1 LARAIQR
8 CRSTA
13 IAANGGRIEASPA
26 SGVAIE
32 RWHSGSRLVA
42 SLQRSEVGLEGV
54 VTARSLRGP
63 SSTGE
68 GHRAVKKRGGSEGG
82 FGVTADAGRSDEAR
96 NGCSRVCP
104 CVGSEV
110 AEVVGR
116 PSDPEK
122 RSPALRVNIARRT
135 VGRDGDL
142 ARSNL
147 RESESGTV
155 GAAGEEVARAGFV
168 AETHVTASRNRKRLT
183 RVRGCPPAV
192 EGISGRTERLIFTEG
207 RRKRPWQPEESRRAT
222 ARRQWSGSDRG
233 VRGTARSEAPGGS
246 NAERQPEEAR
256 RSG

>member
-1 LARAIQR
+1 
-8 CRSTA
+8 
-13 IAANGGRIEASPA
+13 
-26 SGVAIE
+26 
-32 RWHSGSRLVA
+32 LV
-42 SLQRSEVGLEGV
+42 
-54 VTARSLRGP
+54 
-63 SSTGE
+63 
-68 GHRAVKKRGGSEGG
+68 
-82 FGVTADAGRSDEAR
+82 R

-122 RSPALRVNIARRT
+122 RSLASRVNIARRA

-147 RESESGTV
+147 RRSESLAV
-155 GAAGEEVARAGFV
+155 GAAGEVVARAGFV

-183 RVRGCPPAV
+183 RVRGRPPAV

-207 RRKRPWQPEESRRAT
+207 RRKRPRQPGEARRAT
-222 ARRQWSGSDRG
+222 ARRQWPGSDRG

-246 NAERQPEEAR
+246 NAARQPEEAR
-256 RSG
+256 RSERGVVKRQVHRSPGPGCKPVGPRARRKPRRDAGSSRGAGTRIQAVGSRSRSYASCWCSGASRKADLRMHELARSDRSYR